1 MEITTTALDGVTV
14 IKLSGSL
21 DGNTVNAAQE
31 MILPL
36 ASTKGAAVIMDLGA
50 CAYISSAGLRL
61 LLMAAKQMSAIG
73 GVMVLSGLS
82 PEVQDVMEMT
92 GFNNFFKSFED
103 VPSAFSA
110 LTTVKK
116 GA

>member
-1 MEITTTALDGVTV
+1 MDILTTVQDGVTV

-36 ASTKGAAVIMDLGA
+36 ASTKGAVVIMDLEA

-61 LLMAAKQMSAIG
+61 LLMAAKQMAAIG
-73 GVMVLSGLS
+73 GGMALSGLS

-92 GFNNFFKSFED
+92 GFNNFFKTFED
-103 VPSAFSA
+103 VSSA
-110 LTTVKK
+110 LSELTPVKK
-116 GA
+116 GV